1 MFSKQ
6 QNTANLREKLQ
17 IESTDLEVQ
26 QIEEDN
32 EIQGSR

>member
-6 QNTANLREKLQ
+6 ENTANLREKLQ
-17 IESTDLEVQ
+17 IGSTDLEVQ